1 MSSQTSTSERPVHIE
16 RSGAVATVTLMRP
29 DAMNA
34 LDVATKEALLVAL
47 EEVSADESVRCV
59 VLTGSGRAF
68 SVGQDLREHITLLQ
82 QQPDQV
88 WRTVREHYN
97 PIVALISGMDK
108 PVIASL
114 NGIAAGAGASIA
126 FAADLRYLADSAG
139 FTLSFAGVGLSCDSG
154 ASWTLPQLVGVAKA
168 KELMM
173 LGARIDAAEALH
185 LGLATEV
192 VPADD
197 LAAHVG
203 AVASRLAQGPTLAL
217 GAIRRAVA
225 HAAGSDLAS
234 ALTFEADLM
243 DRTGASAD
251 HAGAVQAFLA
261 KETPTF
267 TGH

>member
-1 MSSQTSTSERPVHIE
+1 MSPKWSTSERTVRLE
-16 RSGAVATVTLMRP
+16 RSGGVATVTLMRP
-29 DAMNA
+29 EAMNA
-34 LDVATKEALLVAL
+34 LDVATKELLLGSLREVATD
-47 EEVSADESVRCV
+47 ASVRCV

-68 SVGQDLREHITLLQ
+68 SVGQDLREHITLLAE
-82 QQPDQV
+82 QPHEV

-97 PIVALISGMDK
+97 PIVALISSMDK

-173 LGARIDAAEALH
+173 LGERIDSAEALR

-192 VPADD
+192 VPAGD
-197 LAAHVG
+197 LAVHVA
-203 AVASRLAQGPTLAL
+203 AVAGRLAQGPTLAL

-225 HAAGSDLAS
+225 HAGGSDLAS
-234 ALTFEADLM
+234 ALAFEADLM

-261 KETPTF
+261 KESPTF